1 MLRWFGVDAWAQ
13 DNLNTLAPQNKR
25 IITRWIEGAQA
36 AARELE
42 EDFYSRNPSLRS
54 TNIVKYFCNLQLH
67 DVLRGYVS
75 REAAASDYAVAL
87 HDDLSIDAE
96 ATNALRAGRTAS

>member
-1 MLRWFGVDAWAQ
+1 VVF
-13 DNLNTLAPQNKR
+13 
-25 IITRWIEGAQA
+25 
-36 AARELE
+36 ELGGGGGYGDPGE
-42 EDFYSRNPSLRS
+42 RDPERVRN
-54 TNIVKYFCNLQLH
+54 

-96 ATNALRAGRTAS
+96 ATKALRAGRTAS